1 MFQDQK
7 LSSLAGQ
14 RKIKTIIAIED
25 DEAIS
30 EVLQY
35 ALMDVPSYY
44 ILLVPNPCEAKRVF
58 RSNRK
63 NKRIRPHGNRL
74 EED

>member
-1 MFQDQK
+1 MLQDQK

-35 ALMDVPSYY
+35 ALKDVPSYY
-44 ILLVPNPCEAKRVF
+44 ILLVSNPCEVKRVF

-63 NKRIRPHGNRL
+63 DKRIRPHGNRL